1 MAKSTKLT
9 LEETLIQLR
18 STVDKLENESTSLQ
32 ESLNAFEHGIKL
44 THQAQ
49 KTLLEAEQ
57 RVKVLLAEGEENQS
71 SEFDQAD
78 TE

>member
-1 MAKSTKLT
+1 MAKSTKPN
-9 LEETLIQLR
+9 LEETLTQLG
-18 STVDKLENESTSLQ
+18 STIDTLEDESTSLQ
-32 ESLNAFEHGIKL
+32 KSLDAFEHGVNL
-44 THQAQ
+44 TRHAQ

-57 RVKVLLAEGEENQS
+57 RVKVLLKEGDETQS